1 MSILPNAFADFSR
14 HKPLNKSRRYI
25 AIAISKEI
33 PFEIYGAEEGF
44 LIWDGLYGGVASRGT
59 ITKDG
64 VFKGGLAFSHVEIDI
79 DDATSIREFVKNTKK
94 AAECNFKGCGV

>member
-64 VFKGGLAFSHVEIDI
+64 VFKGGGLRLVMLRLILMTQLLFES
-79 DDATSIREFVKNTKK
+79 S
-94 AAECNFKGCGV
+94 